1 VAIVGR
7 FKMCKEVG
15 STDIFKHLE
24 FVEKLLVEGR
34 ELIDKDLVQV
44 SEKLY
49 KVAEEVL
56 KILAIT
62 LNLEETRK
70 LCRRICNDMKQSFI
84 AVSAMILKA

>member
-1 VAIVGR
+1 
-7 FKMCKEVG
+7 MCKEVG
-15 STDIFKHLE
+15 STDISKYLE
-24 FVEKLLVEGR
+24 FVKKFLVKGR

-49 KVAEEVL
+49 KVAEEIVKVL
-56 KILAIT
+56 VIT